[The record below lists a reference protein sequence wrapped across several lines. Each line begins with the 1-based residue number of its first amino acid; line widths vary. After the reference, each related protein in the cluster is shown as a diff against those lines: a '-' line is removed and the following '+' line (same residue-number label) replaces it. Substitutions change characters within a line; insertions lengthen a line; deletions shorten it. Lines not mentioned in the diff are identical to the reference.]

1 MPLYKYLHPDRT
13 DVLRNQC
20 IRFSSPA
27 ALNDPFEL
35 KPHLAALATAEYAA
49 AELRRALPRALEEE
63 LEKVPA
69 ELRALIPRHALE
81 ILLES
86 QLPSVQT
93 QLEGFSA
100 QMMPL
105 LQETMARKLEELL
118 GILCLTEDADNLL
131 MWAHY
136 ADSHRGFVLH
146 FDEASPFF
154 HRRVSDEDE
163 LRHLRKVTYSE
174 KRPSLTLSDV
184 EDGSVFLT
192 KGSAWGYETEWRM
205 IVPLADASKTVGS
218 GAEAIHLFDFPAAAV
233 RSIVFGC
240 RMLEAKKLE
249 IQTLLS
255 ELPQYAHVRRIQ
267 AEIDNEHYLVRIPP
281 H

>member
-1 MPLYKYLHPDRT
+1 M
-13 DVLRNQC
+13 
-20 IRFSSPA
+20 
-27 ALNDPFEL
+27 LNDPFEL
-35 KPHLAALATAEYAA
+35 KPHLAALATPEYAA
-49 AELRRALPRALEEE
+49 AELRRAMPRVLAEE
-63 LEKVPA
+63 LAKVPA
-69 ELRALIPRHALE
+69 ELRALIPGHVME
-81 ILLES
+81 TLLES
-86 QLPSVQT
+86 QLPRFQT
-93 QLEGFSA
+93 QLEGLSA

-105 LQETMARKLEELL
+105 LQETKARKLEELL

-154 HRRVSDEDE
+154 DRRVSDEDE
-163 LRHLRKVTYSE
+163 LRHLRKVTYSK

-184 EDGSVFLT
+184 KDGSAFLT
-192 KGSAWGYETEWRM
+192 KGSAWRYETEWRM
-205 IVPLADASKTVGS
+205 IVPLADAFKTLGS
-218 GAEAIHLFDFPAAAV
+218 GAEAVHLFEFPAAAV

-267 AEIDNEHYLVRIPP
+267 AEIDKEHYLVRIAP